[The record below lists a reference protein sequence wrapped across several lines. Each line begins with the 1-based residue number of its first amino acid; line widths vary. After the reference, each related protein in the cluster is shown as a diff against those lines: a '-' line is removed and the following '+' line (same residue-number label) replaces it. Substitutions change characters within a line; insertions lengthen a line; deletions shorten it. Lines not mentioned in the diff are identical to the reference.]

1 MAGLVADLGQ
11 RELRVRAPQIAL
23 LVIGVIVMLVVLI
36 RLRKAFRARSG
47 GVGFR
52 V

>member
-1 MAGLVADLGQ
+1 LWTDL
-11 RELRVRAPQIAL
+11 PQIAL
-23 LVIGVIVMLVVLI
+23 LAIGIVVFVLVLT
-36 RLRKAFRARSG
+36 RLRRAFRARSG